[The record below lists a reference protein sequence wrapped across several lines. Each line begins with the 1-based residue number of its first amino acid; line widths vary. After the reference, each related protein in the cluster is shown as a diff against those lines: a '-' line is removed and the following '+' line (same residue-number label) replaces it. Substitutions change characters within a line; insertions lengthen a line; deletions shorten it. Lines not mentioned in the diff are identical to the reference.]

1 MIRPAIKPDM
11 LRWARER
18 ANLAPDDLRG
28 RFPKLGLWENGDASP
43 TLKQLE
49 AFAKATYA
57 PLGYFFLTEPPVET
71 LPIPDFRTG
80 RSASDRRPSPN
91 LLDTIYLCQ
100 QRQSW
105 YRDYARSVG
114 ETARPFIGSLS
125 LRTGVKTAAK
135 AIRDTL
141 GFDVDSRSK
150 YSTWE
155 DALREFIAQ
164 ADQLGIL
171 VMRSG
176 IVLNNTHRALDPDEF
191 RGFAIVD
198 DLAPLVFINGA
209 DTKAAQTFTLAHEL
223 GHLWLGRSALD
234 DADAARGDSEG
245 TERWCNQ
252 VAAELLVPVD
262 ILKQEFRSKSDLS
275 VEMNRLARRF
285 KVSTLVIL
293 RRIFDIGAISRQ
305 LFRQVYAAEL
315 SRFQRRTGSGG
326 GDFYRTEL
334 ARVSSRFATA
344 VIANTLEG
352 HTLYRDA
359 YRMLGISKAQTF
371 DDLGRH
377 LHFDI

>member
-1 MIRPAIKPDM
+1 MIRPAIKPEM

-18 ANLAPDDLRG
+18 ANIPSDDLRG
-28 RFPKLGLWENGDASP
+28 RFPKLDLWENGDANP

-80 RSASDRRPSPN
+80 RLASAQGPSPN

-105 YRDYARSVG
+105 YRDYARSIG
-114 ETARPFIGSLS
+114 EDARPFIGSLT
-125 LRTGVKTAAK
+125 LRSGVKAAAK

-141 GFDVDSRSK
+141 GFDVDSRSRC
-150 YSTWE
+150 STWE
-155 DALREFIAQ
+155 DALKQFIAQ

-176 IVLNNTHRALDPDEF
+176 IVLNNTHRALDPAEF

-209 DTKAAQTFTLAHEL
+209 DTNAAQTFTLAHEL

-234 DADAARGDSEG
+234 DADVATTDTEG
-245 TERWCNQ
+245 GERWCNQ
-252 VAAELLVPVD
+252 VAAELLVPID
-262 ILKQEFRSKSDLS
+262 MLRQEFKSNSELPA
-275 VEMNRLARRF
+275 EMNRLARRF

-305 LFRQVYAAEL
+305 RFRQAYAAEL
-315 SRFQRRTGSGG
+315 AHFQRRTGSGG
-326 GDFYRTEL
+326 GDFYRTEIS
-334 ARVSSRFATA
+334 RVSSRFATA